1 MEQLVANINN
11 FTLDLT
17 LTVSK
22 CGGGLFTKT
31 LVCIISK
38 LNCINN
44 KRSYKNSSI
53 LIERFSCSFLYF
65 HKVGLI
71 L

>member
-22 CGGGLFTKT
+22 CGGLFTKT

-44 KRSYKNSSI
+44 KKSYKNSSI
-53 LIERFSCSFLYF
+53 LIERFSYSFLYF